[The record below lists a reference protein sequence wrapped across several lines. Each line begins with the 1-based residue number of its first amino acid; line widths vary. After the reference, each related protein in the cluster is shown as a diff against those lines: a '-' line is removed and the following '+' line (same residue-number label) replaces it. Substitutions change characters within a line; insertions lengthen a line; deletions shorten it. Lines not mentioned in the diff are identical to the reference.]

1 MALFEDE
8 AIEEILETNEESN
21 KYLNNV
27 NEGFKLIQKVLS
39 APGDKVEEF
48 ALSNMLNEIFMV
60 LAKLNLN
67 DELEIYNKLRLVESK
82 QKEILRTD
90 GLKGKKILGVGGKFS
105 SGKSCF
111 INSITN
117 AELPEGQ
124 RPTTSIATYIVNSDV
139 KRNVALTRKSA
150 YIELE
155 DQALD
160 ALTHEF
166 FEKYKIGFSKLIQQL
181 IVYTPKF
188 TYPNIA
194 ILDTPGYSKSD
205 VNKGE
210 DSTDA
215 EMARKQLQSID
226 YLIWLVDSVQGVITQ
241 RDIEFIS
248 TLNVEEPILFV
259 FTKASLDT
267 EDNIKSKIE
276 QAKKTLEKC
285 NKKVYD
291 VIAYD
296 SVTKEAVLGE
306 GVLEEYLTSIN
317 EDTSGEQNF
326 NEIFSAIYDGITK
339 QVEKKIEI
347 MHKKIQQ
354 NNKMFNNV
362 NNIEHMDSLLNACLD
377 QYVRLNE
384 LTENKRYITDYFNTL
399 IESTCTER

>member
-8 AIEEILETNEESN
+8 SIEEILETNEESN

-39 APGDKVEEF
+39 ASGDKVEEF

-90 GLKGKKILGVGGKFS
+90 GLKGK
-105 SGKSCF
+105 
-111 INSITN
+111 
-117 AELPEGQ
+117 
-124 RPTTSIATYIVNSDV
+124 IATYIVNSDV

>member
-8 AIEEILETNEESN
+8 FIEEILETNEESN

-39 APGDKVEEF
+39 ASGDKVEEF

-166 FEKYKIGFSKLIQQL
+166 FKKYKIGF
-181 IVYTPKF
+181 
-188 TYPNIA
+188 
-194 ILDTPGYSKSD
+194 
-205 VNKGE
+205 
-210 DSTDA
+210 
-215 EMARKQLQSID
+215 
-226 YLIWLVDSVQGVITQ
+226 
-241 RDIEFIS
+241 
-248 TLNVEEPILFV
+248 
-259 FTKASLDT
+259 
-267 EDNIKSKIE
+267 
-276 QAKKTLEKC
+276 
-285 NKKVYD
+285 
-291 VIAYD
+291 
-296 SVTKEAVLGE
+296 
-306 GVLEEYLTSIN
+306 
-317 EDTSGEQNF
+317 
-326 NEIFSAIYDGITK
+326 
-339 QVEKKIEI
+339 
-347 MHKKIQQ
+347 
-354 NNKMFNNV
+354 
-362 NNIEHMDSLLNACLD
+362 
-377 QYVRLNE
+377 
-384 LTENKRYITDYFNTL
+384 
-399 IESTCTER
+399 